1 MKVKDLIEKLKG
13 MDPEAMVITKSDNF
27 EMNGADVPLS
37 MVHQYETG
45 SREVENFRD
54 AFDGCSYSSVT
65 YSITGGDLRVVY
77 LRG

>member
-13 MDPEAMVITKSDNF
+13 MDQEAMVITKSDNF